1 MHHGSVLAWRIPIGH
16 HANGHQVWIPI
27 FVMNTTAAK
36 EHMLEVER
44 CIRLIKEHRRGILI
58 SLLFKKMPQIM
69 FIELINHVV

>member
-1 MHHGSVLAWRIPIGH
+1 MENEFEKLRVLIPIL
-16 HANGHQVWIPI
+16 AV
-27 FVMNTTAAK
+27 NTAVAK
-36 EHMLEVER
+36 KHLPEVER